1 MKKISLFLPDLRGGG
16 AEKVAVNLANEMVR
30 RGFDIDVV
38 LIKSQGELLVDLDPL
53 IDIIDLDSERIRSAV
68 KPYISYLQNSKP
80 DVILAS
86 MWPLTS
92 IAIIANR
99 LAKSQSTVIV
109 SEHTTWSRSQIVKK
123 LGRRWM
129 TRLIMSLTFPFAD
142 GIITVSKGVASDLAR
157 FSFTKRQL
165 ISVIYNPVVDERK
178 LECCDSFINHQ
189 WPKAKYH
196 ILSVGTLKPVKDFAT
211 LLKAFALA
219 RKKVDVSL
227 IILGEGEL
235 KAELLALSDKLG
247 ISSHVLFPGFVRNTI
262 PYYQFADLFVLSS
275 LAEGFG
281 NVIVES
287 MASGT
292 PVVATDC
299 QSGPREILN
308 DGEYGKLVPVSD
320 VDALANAI
328 VNSIKEIHDLEALK
342 QRASDFTI
350 DKITSQY
357 LKVMLS
363 EKQKHIGTKE
373 VCRG

>member
-1 MKKISLFLPDLRGGG
+1 MSKISLFLPDLRGGG

-38 LIKSQGELLVDLDPL
+38 LIKSQGELLADLESS
-53 IDIIDLDSERIRSAV
+53 INIIDLNAERIRSAV
-68 KPYISYLQNSKP
+68 KPYISYLEGSKP

-92 IAIIANR
+92 IAIIANQ
-99 LAKSQSTVIV
+99 LAKSRSTVIV
-109 SEHTTWSRSQIVKK
+109 SEHTTWSQSHIVKK
-123 LGRRWM
+123 WSRRWM

-142 GIITVSKGVASDLAR
+142 GIITVSNGAASDLAR
-157 FSFTKRQL
+157 FSFIKRQS
-165 ISVIYNPVVDERK
+165 ITVIYNPVVDERK
-178 LECCDSFINHQ
+178 IDCCDLSVNHL

-211 LLKAFALA
+211 LIRAFALV
-219 RKKVDVSL
+219 RNKVDASL

-235 KAELLALSDKLG
+235 RGELLALSRMLG
-247 ISSHVLFPGFVRNTI
+247 VSSHVSFPGFIRNTM
-262 PYYQFADLFVLSS
+262 PFYQSADLFVLSS

-287 MASGT
+287 MAAGT

-299 QSGPREILN
+299 QSGPREILK
-308 DGEYGKLVPVSD
+308 DGEYGKLVPISD
-320 VDALANAI
+320 VDTLANAI
-328 VNSIKEIHDLEALK
+328 VTSIQETHCAEALK

-357 LKVMLS
+357 LNVMLP
-363 EKQKHIGTKE
+363 EKAGTHLNNE
-373 VCRG
+373 RL